1 MTKEHNTQRPR
12 SIILNGQVVY
22 GYLAVYCTLTKT
34 IWLSVHYS
42 THPAEP
48 KKSEPFLLQKVGH
61 LHRTFPVLSRHRYAI
76 LCSSVIIVCK
86 QKYYIFLFV
95 ANLSSS
101 VPLGVYEAR
110 VCLRSDDTKSM
121 ETIPFLYMLAHKLI
135 NLHSC
140 EIHSLYV

>member
-1 MTKEHNTQRPR
+1 MTE
-12 SIILNGQVVY
+12 LND
-22 GYLAVYCTLTKT
+22 
-34 IWLSVHYS
+34 S
-42 THPAEP
+42 P
-48 KKSEPFLLQKVGH
+48 
-61 LHRTFPVLSRHRYAI
+61 
-76 LCSSVIIVCK
+76 
-86 QKYYIFLFV
+86 YIFLFV